1 MKTEETNDSIG
12 HADDLMQRTTSL
24 LRRQHRQRTEYI
36 TCMCRLE
43 DKLPILTT
51 FSHSTHVQLWIGK
64 QMNPGPT
71 VTSDMIE
78 IETYLQKV
86 RQVNFECILLKTH
99 DITKTTENKTTPMVN
114 V

>member
-12 HADDLMQRTTSL
+12 QADDLMQRTTSL

-36 TCMCRLE
+36 TCMCRRE
-43 DKLPILTT
+43 DKLPILMT

-78 IETYLQKV
+78 IDSETYLRKV
-86 RQVNFECILLKTH
+86 RKVRVYPIKNS
-99 DITKTTENKTTPMVN
+99 
-114 V
+114 